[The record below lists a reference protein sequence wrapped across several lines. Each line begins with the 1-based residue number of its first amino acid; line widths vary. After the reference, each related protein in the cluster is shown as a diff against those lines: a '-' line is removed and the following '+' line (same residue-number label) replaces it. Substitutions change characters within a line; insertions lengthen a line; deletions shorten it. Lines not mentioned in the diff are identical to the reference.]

1 MPVGYFFFDIKSK
14 IVPSHIKA
22 LPEPGIGRRIRDSLP
37 WYLFIF
43 VNLVVFLTFNL
54 VPWLST
60 FGNALYKTDLLSYSE
75 FVGLGHLGDMV
86 TDERLHQALKNT
98 LLFALIYVPPI
109 VFVPCLYQFWSIK
122 SCAACVFRSVCFLP
136 NVTNIAVLA
145 LVFRR
150 FLSPREDA
158 PINFMLGLVGI
169 PAQKFLL
176 DIHQAL
182 ASIAAVGVWQSFGFF
197 MIIWVAA
204 LQAIPQPLYD
214 AGIVDG
220 AYGWRLHRH
229 VTIPVLR
236 PSTAFIVVITTIGAL
251 QEFGAIYILTGG
263 GPVYATTT
271 AVYHI
276 YSQAFNFTR
285 FGYANALSIL
295 LFAIILIIAW
305 VQSRYLKFDEE
316 VY

>member
-1 MPVGYFFFDIKSK
+1 M
-14 IVPSHIKA
+14 VPSHIKA
-22 LPEPGIGRRIRDSLP
+22 LPEPGIGRRIRNSLP
-37 WYLFIF
+37 WYPFIF

-54 VPWLST
+54 VPWLSM
-60 FGNALYKTDLLSYSE
+60 FRNALFKTDLLSYSE
-75 FVGLGHLGDMV
+75 FVGLGNFGDMV

-98 LLFALIYVPPI
+98 VLFALIYVPPI
-109 VFVPCLYQFWSIK
+109 VFMSLFVAILVNQKLRGMRF
-122 SCAACVFRSVCFLP
+122 FRSVYFLP

-169 PAQKFLL
+169 PAQKILL

-197 MIIWVAA
+197 MIIWVATLA

-214 AGIVDG
+214 AGMVDG
-220 AYGWRLHRH
+220 AYGWRLQRH
-229 VTIPVLR
+229 VTIPLLR
-236 PSTAFIVVITTIGAL
+236 PTAAFIVVITTIGAL

-285 FGYANALSIL
+285 FGYANSLSIL
-295 LFAIILIIAW
+295 LFAIILVIAW

>member
-1 MPVGYFFFDIKSK
+1 M
-14 IVPSHIKA
+14 VPSHVKA
-22 LPEPGIGRRIRDSLP
+22 VPAAGLGRRIRDSLP
-37 WYLFIF
+37 WYPFILI
-43 VNLVVFLTFNL
+43 NLVVFLTFNL
-54 VPWLST
+54 IPWLSM
-60 FGNALYKTDLLSYSE
+60 FRNALYKTDLLSYSE
-75 FVGLGHLGDMV
+75 FVGLGHFGDMV
-86 TDERLHQALKNT
+86 SDERLHQALKNT
-98 LLFALIYVPPI
+98 VLFALLYVPPI
-109 VFVPCLYQFWSIK
+109 VFVSLVVAILVNQRLRGMRF
-122 SCAACVFRSVCFLP
+122 FRSVYFLP

-158 PINFMLGLVGI
+158 PINYLLGLVGI

-197 MIIWVAA
+197 MVIWVAA

-214 AGIVDG
+214 AGMVDG

-229 VTIPVLR
+229 VTIPLLR
-236 PSTAFIVVITTIGAL
+236 PTAAFIVVITTIGAL

-295 LFAIILIIAW
+295 LFAIILVIAW
-305 VQSRYLKFDEE
+305 IQSRYLKFDEE

>member
-1 MPVGYFFFDIKSK
+1 M
-14 IVPSHIKA
+14 VPSHIKTVSA
-22 LPEPGIGRRIRDSLP
+22 PGMGRRIRESLP
-37 WYLFIF
+37 WYPFIL

-54 VPWLST
+54 IPWLSM
-60 FGNALYKTDLLSYSE
+60 FRNALYKTDLLSYSE
-75 FVGLGHLGDMV
+75 FVGLGHFGDMV
-86 TDERLHQALKNT
+86 GDERLHQALKNT
-98 LLFALIYVPPI
+98 VLFALLYVPPI
-109 VFVPCLYQFWSIK
+109 VFVSLVVAILVNQRLRGMRF
-122 SCAACVFRSVCFLP
+122 FRSIYFLP

-158 PINFMLGLVGI
+158 PINYLLGLVGI

-197 MIIWVAA
+197 MVIWVAA

-214 AGIVDG
+214 AGMVDG

-229 VTIPVLR
+229 VTIPLLR
-236 PSTAFIVVITTIGAL
+236 PTAAFIVVITTIGAL

-295 LFAIILIIAW
+295 LFAIILVIAW

>member
-1 MPVGYFFFDIKSK
+1 MSAASGIY
-14 IVPSHIKA
+14 A
-22 LPEPGIGRRIRDSLP
+22 GRLPPRARMKRLRQSLP
-37 WYLFIF
+37 WYPFIL
-43 VNLVVFLTFNL
+43 VNLVVFVTFNL
-54 VPWLST
+54 VPWLSM
-60 FGNALYKTDLLSYSE
+60 FRNALYKTDLLSYSE
-75 FVGLGHLGDMV
+75 FVGLGNFADMFSDELFHL
-86 TDERLHQALKNT
+86 ALRNT
-98 LLFALIYVPPI
+98 LLFALLYVPPI
-109 VFVPCLYQFWSIK
+109 VAVSLIIAILVNQRLRGMKF
-122 SCAACVFRSVCFLP
+122 FRSLYFLP

-150 FLSPREDA
+150 FLSPRDDA
-158 PINFMLGLVGI
+158 PLNFLLGLLGI
-169 PAQKFLL
+169 PPQRFLL
-176 DIHQAL
+176 DFYQAL

-197 MIIWVAA
+197 MVIWLAA

-214 AGIVDG
+214 AGLVDG

-229 VTIPVLR
+229 VTIPLLR
-236 PSTAFIVVITTIGAL
+236 PTAAFIIVITTIGAL
-251 QEFGAIYILTGG
+251 QEFGAIFILTGG

-295 LFAIILIIAW
+295 LFALILLIAW
-305 VQSRYLKFDEE
+305 LQSRYLKFDED

>member
-1 MPVGYFFFDIKSK
+1 MSAASGIY
-14 IVPSHIKA
+14 A
-22 LPEPGIGRRIRDSLP
+22 GRLPQRARMKRLRQSLP
-37 WYLFIF
+37 WYPFIL
-43 VNLVVFLTFNL
+43 VNLVVFVTFNL
-54 VPWLST
+54 APWLSM
-60 FGNALYKTDLLSYSE
+60 FRNALYKTDLLSYSE
-75 FVGLGHLGDMV
+75 FVGLGNFADMFSDELFHL
-86 TDERLHQALKNT
+86 ALRNT
-98 LLFALIYVPPI
+98 LLFALLYVPPI
-109 VFVPCLYQFWSIK
+109 VAVSLIIAILVNQRLRGMKF
-122 SCAACVFRSVCFLP
+122 FRSLYFLP

-150 FLSPREDA
+150 FLSPRDDA
-158 PINFMLGLVGI
+158 PLNFLLGLLGI
-169 PAQKFLL
+169 PPQRFLL
-176 DIHQAL
+176 DFHQAL

-197 MIIWVAA
+197 MVIWLAA

-214 AGIVDG
+214 AGLVDG

-229 VTIPVLR
+229 VTIPLLR
-236 PSTAFIVVITTIGAL
+236 PTAAFVIVITTIGAL
-251 QEFGAIYILTGG
+251 QEFGAIFILTGG

-295 LFAIILIIAW
+295 LFALILLIAW
-305 VQSRYLKFDEE
+305 LQSRYLKFDED

>member
-1 MPVGYFFFDIKSK
+1 MF
-14 IVPSHIKA
+14 
-22 LPEPGIGRRIRDSLP
+22 R
-37 WYLFIF
+37 
-43 VNLVVFLTFNL
+43 
-54 VPWLST
+54 
-60 FGNALYKTDLLSYSE
+60 NALFKTDLLSYSE
-75 FVGLGHLGDMV
+75 FVGLGNFGDMV
-86 TDERLHQALKNT
+86 TDQRLHQALKNT
-98 LLFALIYVPPI
+98 ILFALLYVPPI
-109 VFVPCLYQFWSIK
+109 VVVSLVVAILVNQKLRGMRF
-122 SCAACVFRSVCFLP
+122 FRSVYFLP

-145 LVFRR
+145 LDFRR

-158 PINFMLGLVGI
+158 PINFILGLVGI
-169 PAQKFLL
+169 PTQKFLL

-197 MIIWVAA
+197 MVIWLAA

-214 AGIVDG
+214 AGMVDG

-229 VTIPVLR
+229 VTIPLLR
-236 PSTAFIVVITTIGAL
+236 PTAAFIIVITTIGAL

-285 FGYANALSIL
+285 FGYANAPSIL
-295 LFAIILIIAW
+295 PFAFILLIAW
-305 VQSRYLKFDEE
+305 LQSRYLKFDEE

>member
-1 MPVGYFFFDIKSK
+1 MA
-14 IVPSHIKA
+14 PSSIKA
-22 LPEPGIGRRIRDSLP
+22 LPASDMGRRIKESLP
-37 WYLFIF
+37 WYPFIL

-54 VPWLST
+54 VPWLSM
-60 FGNALYKTDLLSYSE
+60 FRNALYKTDLLSYSE
-75 FVGLGHLGDMV
+75 FVGLGHFGDMV
-86 TDERLHQALKNT
+86 ADERLHQALKNT
-98 LLFALIYVPPI
+98 ALFALLYVPPI
-109 VFVPCLYQFWSIK
+109 V
-122 SCAACVFRSVCFLP
+122 CVSLVVAILVNQRLRGMRFFRSIYFLP

-158 PINFMLGLVGI
+158 PINYMLGLVGI

-197 MIIWVAA
+197 MVIWVAA

-214 AGIVDG
+214 AGMVDG

-229 VTIPVLR
+229 VTIPLLR
-236 PSTAFIVVITTIGAL
+236 PTAAFVVVITTIGAL

-295 LFAIILIIAW
+295 LFALILVIAW
-305 VQSRYLKFDEE
+305 AQSRYLKFDEE

>member
-1 MPVGYFFFDIKSK
+1 MSAASGIY
-14 IVPSHIKA
+14 A
-22 LPEPGIGRRIRDSLP
+22 GRLPQRARMKRLRQSLP
-37 WYLFIF
+37 WYPFIL
-43 VNLVVFLTFNL
+43 VNLVVFVTFNL
-54 VPWLST
+54 APWLSM
-60 FGNALYKTDLLSYSE
+60 FRNALYKTDLLSYSE
-75 FVGLGHLGDMV
+75 FVGLGNFADMFSDELFHL
-86 TDERLHQALKNT
+86 ALRNT
-98 LLFALIYVPPI
+98 LLFALLYVPPI
-109 VFVPCLYQFWSIK
+109 VAVSLIIAILVNQRLRGMKF
-122 SCAACVFRSVCFLP
+122 FRSLYFLP

-150 FLSPREDA
+150 FLSPRDDA
-158 PINFMLGLVGI
+158 PLNFLLGLLGI
-169 PAQKFLL
+169 PPQRFLL
-176 DIHQAL
+176 DFYQAL

-197 MIIWVAA
+197 MVIWLAA

-214 AGIVDG
+214 AGLVDG

-229 VTIPVLR
+229 VTIPLLR
-236 PSTAFIVVITTIGAL
+236 PTAAFIIVITTIGAL
-251 QEFGAIYILTGG
+251 QEFGAIFILTGG

-295 LFAIILIIAW
+295 LFALILLIAW
-305 VQSRYLKFDEE
+305 LQSRYLKFDED

>member
-1 MPVGYFFFDIKSK
+1 MY
-14 IVPSHIKA
+14 
-22 LPEPGIGRRIRDSLP
+22 
-37 WYLFIF
+37 
-43 VNLVVFLTFNL
+43 
-54 VPWLST
+54 
-60 FGNALYKTDLLSYSE
+60 
-75 FVGLGHLGDMV
+75 
-86 TDERLHQALKNT
+86 
-98 LLFALIYVPPI
+98 
-109 VFVPCLYQFWSIK
+109 
-122 SCAACVFRSVCFLP
+122 FLP

-214 AGIVDG
+214 AGMVDG

-229 VTIPVLR
+229 VTIPLLR
-236 PSTAFIVVITTIGAL
+236 PTAAFIVVITTIGAL

-295 LFAIILIIAW
+295 LFAIILVIAW

>member
-1 MPVGYFFFDIKSK
+1 MATSP
-14 IVPSHIKA
+14 IKA
-22 LPEPGIGRRIRDSLP
+22 LPASDMGRRIKESLP
-37 WYLFIF
+37 WYPFIL

-54 VPWLST
+54 VPWLSM
-60 FGNALYKTDLLSYSE
+60 FRNALYKTDLLSYSE
-75 FVGLGHLGDMV
+75 FVGLGHFGDMV
-86 TDERLHQALKNT
+86 ADERLHQALKNT
-98 LLFALIYVPPI
+98 ALFALLYVPPI
-109 VFVPCLYQFWSIK
+109 VFVSLVVAILVNQRLRGMRF
-122 SCAACVFRSVCFLP
+122 FRSIYFLP

-158 PINFMLGLVGI
+158 PINYMLGWVGI

-197 MIIWVAA
+197 MVIWVAA

-214 AGIVDG
+214 AGMVDG

-229 VTIPVLR
+229 VTIPLLR
-236 PSTAFIVVITTIGAL
+236 PTAAFVVVITTIGAL

-295 LFAIILIIAW
+295 LFALILVIAW
-305 VQSRYLKFDEE
+305 AQSRYLKFDEE

>member
-1 MPVGYFFFDIKSK
+1 M
-14 IVPSHIKA
+14 VPSYIKP
-22 LPEPGIGRRIRDSLP
+22 LPEPGLWRRIRDSLP
-37 WYLFIF
+37 WYPFIL

-54 VPWLST
+54 VPWLSM
-60 FGNALYKTDLLSYSE
+60 FRNALFKTDLLSYSE
-75 FVGLGHLGDMV
+75 FVGLGNFGDMV
-86 TDERLHQALKNT
+86 TDQRLHQALKNT
-98 LLFALIYVPPI
+98 ILFALLYVPPI
-109 VFVPCLYQFWSIK
+109 VVVSLVVAILVNQKLRGMRF
-122 SCAACVFRSVCFLP
+122 FRSVYFLP

-145 LVFRR
+145 LDFRR

-158 PINFMLGLVGI
+158 PINFILGLVGI
-169 PAQKFLL
+169 PTQKFLL

-197 MIIWVAA
+197 MVIWLAA

-214 AGIVDG
+214 AGMVDG

-229 VTIPVLR
+229 VTIPLLR
-236 PSTAFIVVITTIGAL
+236 PTAAFIIVITTIGAL

-285 FGYANALSIL
+285 FGYANAPSIL
-295 LFAIILIIAW
+295 PFAFILLIAW
-305 VQSRYLKFDEE
+305 LQSRYLKFDEE

>member
-1 MPVGYFFFDIKSK
+1 MSAASGIY
-14 IVPSHIKA
+14 A
-22 LPEPGIGRRIRDSLP
+22 GRLPQRARMKRLRQSLP
-37 WYLFIF
+37 WYPFIL
-43 VNLVVFLTFNL
+43 VNLVVFVTFNL
-54 VPWLST
+54 APWMSM
-60 FGNALYKTDLLSYSE
+60 FRNALYKTDLLSHSE
-75 FVGLGHLGDMV
+75 FVGLGNFADMFSDELFHL
-86 TDERLHQALKNT
+86 ALRNT
-98 LLFALIYVPPI
+98 LLFALLYVPPI
-109 VFVPCLYQFWSIK
+109 VAVSLIIAILVNQRLRGMKF
-122 SCAACVFRSVCFLP
+122 FRSLYFLP

-150 FLSPREDA
+150 FLSPRDDA
-158 PINFMLGLVGI
+158 PLNFLLGLLGI
-169 PAQKFLL
+169 PPQRFLL
-176 DIHQAL
+176 DFYQAL

-197 MIIWVAA
+197 MVIWLAA

-214 AGIVDG
+214 AGLVDG

-229 VTIPVLR
+229 VTIPLLR
-236 PSTAFIVVITTIGAL
+236 PTAAFIIVITTIGAL
-251 QEFGAIYILTGG
+251 QEFGAIFILTGG

-295 LFAIILIIAW
+295 LFALILLIAW
-305 VQSRYLKFDEE
+305 LQSRYLKFDED

>member
-1 MPVGYFFFDIKSK
+1 MAVGRPFNHSQQ
-14 IVPSHIKA
+14 
-22 LPEPGIGRRIRDSLP
+22 GWGRRIRDSLP
-37 WYLFIF
+37 WYPFI
-43 VNLVVFLTFNL
+43 VINLLVFLTFNL
-54 VPWLST
+54 FPWLSM
-60 FGNALYKTDLLSYSE
+60 FRNALYRTDLLSYSD
-75 FVGLGHLGDMV
+75 FVGLGHFVDMLS
-86 TDERLHQALKNT
+86 DGLLHQALRNT
-98 LLFALIYVPPI
+98 VAFALLYVPPI
-109 VFVPCLYQFWSIK
+109 VVVSLVVAILVNQKLKGMRF
-122 SCAACVFRSVCFLP
+122 FRSVYFLP

-150 FLSPREDA
+150 FLSPRDDA
-158 PINFMLGLVGI
+158 PINFILGLVGI

-197 MIIWVAA
+197 MVIWVAA

-214 AGIVDG
+214 AGLVDG

-229 VTIPVLR
+229 VTIPLLR
-236 PSTAFIVVITTIGAL
+236 PTAAFVVIITTIGAL
-251 QEFGAIYILTGG
+251 QEFGAIFILTGG

-295 LFAIILIIAW
+295 LFAVILLIAW
-305 VQSRYLKFDEE
+305 LQSRYLKFDEE

>member
-1 MPVGYFFFDIKSK
+1 M
-14 IVPSHIKA
+14 VPSHIKTA
-22 LPEPGIGRRIRDSLP
+22 SAPGMGRRIRESLP
-37 WYLFIF
+37 WYPFIL

-54 VPWLST
+54 IPWLSM
-60 FGNALYKTDLLSYSE
+60 FRNALYKTDLLSYSE
-75 FVGLGHLGDMV
+75 FVGLGHFGDMV
-86 TDERLHQALKNT
+86 ADERLHQALKNT
-98 LLFALIYVPPI
+98 VLFALLYVPPI
-109 VFVPCLYQFWSIK
+109 VFVSLVVAILVNQRLRGMRF
-122 SCAACVFRSVCFLP
+122 FRSIYFLP

-158 PINFMLGLVGI
+158 PINYLLGLAGI

-197 MIIWVAA
+197 MVIWVAA

-214 AGIVDG
+214 AGMVDG

-229 VTIPVLR
+229 VTIPLLR
-236 PSTAFIVVITTIGAL
+236 PTAAFIVVITTIGAL

-295 LFAIILIIAW
+295 LFAIILVIAW
-305 VQSRYLKFDEE
+305 AQSRYLKFDEE